1 MANKEIF
8 SKHIKSNVKLATR
21 YDAEG
26 REVQV
31 SVNHVLFLF
40 ETGFNTNFCFG
51 ILGGTT

>member
-26 REVQV
+26 REYEV
-31 SVNHVLFLF
+31 SFVDHRC
-40 ETGFNTNFCFG
+40 NT
-51 ILGGTT
+51 II

>member
-31 SVNHVLFLF
+31 SNQFYVAAIMYKKYL
-40 ETGFNTNFCFG
+40 
-51 ILGGTT
+51 

>member
-31 SVNHVLFLF
+31 SQLWDSRVMDMEWIVDKLSGLFQF
-40 ETGFNTNFCFG
+40 F
-51 ILGGTT
+51 